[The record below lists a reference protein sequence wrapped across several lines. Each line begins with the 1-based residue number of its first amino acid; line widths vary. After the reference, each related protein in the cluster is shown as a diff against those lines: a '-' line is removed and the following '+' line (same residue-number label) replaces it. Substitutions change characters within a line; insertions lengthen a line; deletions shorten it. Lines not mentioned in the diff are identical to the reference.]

1 MTNMLKLVIVA
12 EKAQNA
18 VGEMRQR
25 CPVFSSAE

>member
-12 EKAQNA
+12 EKEQHV

-25 CPVFSSAE
+25 CLVFSSAE